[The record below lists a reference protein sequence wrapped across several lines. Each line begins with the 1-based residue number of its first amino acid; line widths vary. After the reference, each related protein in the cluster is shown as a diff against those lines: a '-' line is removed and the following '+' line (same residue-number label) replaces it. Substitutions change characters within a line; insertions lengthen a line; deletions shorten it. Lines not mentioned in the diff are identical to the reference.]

1 MLLNKRLANARV
13 PYLWK
18 IINFKIGFCWKIFSI
33 VSAKIGLD
41 NFCWARRNCSWFS
54 RQLWQ
59 ASQELNTY
67 SIIWLLLLLTK
78 VYKWWVGPTWL
89 KSIPH
94 SKLISLKTPKNKK
107 KQSFPLHIFRIIV
120 LFLSLSYKCQPFIIM
135 TSDTIYVTHIL
146 ILNFDSSFCRF

>member
-107 KQSFPLHIFRIIV
+107 TSHFHYTFSALLSCFYHYLIV
-120 LFLSLSYKCQPFIIM
+120 STIYNHDFWYKLCDTYIDSKFWFII
-135 TSDTIYVTHIL
+135 L
-146 ILNFDSSFCRF
+146 

>member
-1 MLLNKRLANARV
+1 MRKFYVLTVTAVYLVIECIGIKIDTMTFKIEKVKIICVLPNNKRLACV

-89 KSIPH
+89 SQF
-94 SKLISLKTPKNKK
+94 LIHN
-107 KQSFPLHIFRIIV
+107 
-120 LFLSLSYKCQPFIIM
+120 LFLSKRPKIKNDIFIA
-135 TSDTIYVTHIL
+135 
-146 ILNFDSSFCRF
+146 